1 MDPKKELVQV
11 NEFDIGL
18 DRSNITQ
25 EGQIKLPNPDDGET
39 EDDRQSAER
48 DARSPPSKLS
58 ALKERKHNAAIK
70 IRQKLHISKES
81 DHISSQSPILANT
94 TEDSDS
100 RLVHQ
105 LPNPDKATFKD
116 FVHNPVDTV
125 KSKVSNQGNQEVAAN
140 IAAKEISHGQEV
152 DLVNAHDAVARART
166 ENEKLLAIKDVSR
179 LMKERQGTYARWSL
193 DRHVTKVR
201 VLPRDTLVLKPQAA
215 FQTRDARGKVVTDW
229 RAYGQH
235 ASVHCVYIFVDVN
248 ANIQ

>member
-11 NEFDIGL
+11 DEFDIGL

-25 EGQIKLPNPDDGET
+25 EGQIQLPNPDGGET

-48 DARSPPSKLS
+48 DARSPPSKLN

-94 TEDSDS
+94 TEESDS
-100 RLVHQ
+100 RLVHE

-125 KSKVSNQGNQEVAAN
+125 KAKVSNQGNEEIAAN

-152 DLVNAHDAVARART
+152 DLVKAHDAVGRART

-215 FQTRDARGKVVTDW
+215 FQTKNARGDVVTDW
-229 RAYGQH
+229 KAYGQH
-235 ASVHCVYIFVDVN
+235 VGVSVCKRF
-248 ANIQ
+248 A